1 MFENTFGV
9 HKKYISYSENLV
21 IIPEIAFVII
31 IVLEHVCRGA
41 GWREGANG
49 AVTVETFYR

>member
-9 HKKYISYSENLV
+9 HKKYISYSGNLV

-31 IVLEHVCRGA
+31 IVLEHVCRGV
-41 GWREGANG
+41 G
-49 AVTVETFYR
+49 VERGR